1 MGEVLIKANLKK
13 GSRSWVLGW
22 HLKEHI
28 IAARERVVL
37 NNTLSFRVGILS
49 AEKCA
54 VCVLG
59 IHCWRNES
67 FLITITTV
75 TPTIAF

>member
-1 MGEVLIKANLKK
+1 MNKK
-13 GSRSWVLGW
+13 NGSRSWVLGW

-28 IAARERVVL
+28 VKTRDRVVL
-37 NNTLSFRVGILS
+37 NNSLSFRVGIFS

-54 VCVLG
+54 VCVLD
-59 IHCWRNES
+59 IRCWRNES
-67 FLITITTV
+67 FLVTITTV